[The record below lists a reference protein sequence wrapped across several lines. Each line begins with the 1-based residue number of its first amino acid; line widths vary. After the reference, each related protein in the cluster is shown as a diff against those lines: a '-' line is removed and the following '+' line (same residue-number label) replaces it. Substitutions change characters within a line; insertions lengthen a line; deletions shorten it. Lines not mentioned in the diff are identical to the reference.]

1 MKINDLRSLYLAE
14 LQEARSFELLI
25 GDAVGDLAAMAADP
39 DLRRTL
45 ADDVAETQRHAAR
58 LARMIARRGGDADA
72 HEDRSMRTLIDEARR
87 WAAKIDD
94 PAVRD
99 AAMIAS
105 AQRMQ
110 HYEIA
115 VYGSLV
121 AWATQL
127 GLPEK
132 DDLIAILT
140 EEKMADARL
149 SELAL
154 RSVNPRA
161 LD

>member
-1 MKINDLRSLYLAE
+1 
-14 LQEARSFELLI
+14 
-25 GDAVGDLAAMAADP
+25 MASDP
-39 DLRRTL
+39 DLQRTL
-45 ADDVAETQRHAAR
+45 ADDVAETRRHATLLSAMVER
-58 LARMIARRGGDADA
+58 QGGEAGA
-72 HEDRSMRTLIDEARR
+72 HEDQSMRALIDEARD
-87 WAAKIDD
+87 WAAQIDD

-127 GLPEK
+127 GLSDKE
-132 DDLIAILT
+132 DLIAILT